1 MPKGKILVTRSLPGK
16 ALDRLR
22 EAGYQVE
29 VHEGLF
35 LPQEDLLKRVEGAIG
50 LIPTVEDRIDAEV
63 MDRALELKVIA
74 CYSVGV
80 DHVDLEAAKA
90 RGIRVT
96 HTPGVLTEATADLT
110 LALLLAVARR
120 VVEGVDYARRGLWRA
135 WHPELLL
142 GMDLQGATLGIVGMG
157 RIGQAVAQRAEA
169 FGMKVVYTS
178 RAPKPLPYPHLSLEE
193 LLATSDIVSL
203 HTPLTPETH
212 RLMNRERL
220 FAMRPGSILINTARG
235 GLVDTEALVE
245 ALKGHLFGAGLDVT
259 DPEPLPPG
267 HPLYTLPNAVIT
279 PHIGSAG
286 RRTRERMAEM
296 AVENLLFALEGREP
310 PNPVV

>member
-35 LPQEDLLKRVEGAIG
+35 LPREDLFKRVEGAIG

-63 MDRALELKVIA
+63 MDRAPGLKVIA

-169 FGMKVVYTS
+169 FGLRVVYHS
-178 RAPKPLPYPHLSLEE
+178 RREKPLPYPFLPLEGLLEE
-193 LLATSDIVSL
+193 ADIVSL
-203 HTPLTPETH
+203 HAPLTAETY
-212 RLMNRERL
+212 RLMDRKRL
-220 FAMRPGSILINTARG
+220 FAMRKGSILLNTARG
-235 GLVDTEALVE
+235 PLVDTEALVE

-286 RRTRERMAEM
+286 RRTRERMAEI